1 MAGFFGLFDFTKEG
15 PGVYEDEPER
25 GPIPT
30 FFGIVG
36 RKFWKLCSINL
47 MYILFS
53 LPALILAFFG
63 AMYFAQI
70 LFPGFSLDNFITML
84 ENSGVI
90 ALKEGVSVE
99 AFAYGQ
105 LTLIYAVVGLLL
117 VSLSLIV
124 VGPVHAGIVYVL
136 RNYAR
141 EEHSFIWS
149 DFKEHALKNWKQSL
163 VTSLI
168 SLAVTAIFVVN
179 LAFYNNE
186 TVFTNSSVRTVA
198 RTLVV
203 LLLAIWCMMQM
214 YLYPMMVTFDLK
226 LKDLYRNS
234 LLFAMLRL
242 PFNFLFLI
250 ISILLMGVLPF
261 VLFFT
266 ASGITIMIGL
276 VYYVLVGFAFN
287 LLMTVFFAYR
297 GLDRF
302 MIKRFAEQQEK
313 PDDADAIEPT
323 ESDSSDSKPK
333 E

>member
-1 MAGFFGLFDFTKEG
+1 
-15 PGVYEDEPER
+15 
-25 GPIPT
+25 
-30 FFGIVG
+30 
-36 RKFWKLCSINL
+36 
-47 MYILFS
+47 
-53 LPALILAFFG
+53 
-63 AMYFAQI
+63 
-70 LFPGFSLDNFITML
+70 
-84 ENSGVI
+84 
-90 ALKEGVSVE
+90 
-99 AFAYGQ
+99 
-105 LTLIYAVVGLLL
+105 
-117 VSLSLIV
+117 
-124 VGPVHAGIVYVL
+124 
-136 RNYAR
+136 
-141 EEHSFIWS
+141 
-149 DFKEHALKNWKQSL
+149 
-163 VTSLI
+163 
-168 SLAVTAIFVVN
+168 
-179 LAFYNNE
+179 
-186 TVFTNSSVRTVA
+186 
-198 RTLVV
+198 
-203 LLLAIWCMMQM
+203 M